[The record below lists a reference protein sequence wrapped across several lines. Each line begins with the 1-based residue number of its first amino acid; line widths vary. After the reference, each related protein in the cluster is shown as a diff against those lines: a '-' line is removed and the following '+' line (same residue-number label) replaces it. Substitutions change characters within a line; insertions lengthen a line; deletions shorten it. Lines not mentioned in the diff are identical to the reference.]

1 MNVVFYDCSVEI
13 SKPVAMGSAMD
24 IAQMEWPWVAPVEAA
39 LARIR
44 QRKFLYLD
52 VEVEATKGNN
62 NSSNRKSSSKP
73 NSMNKNEAFP

>member
-1 MNVVFYDCSVEI
+1 MNVVFYDCSEI

-39 LARIR
+39 RIR
-44 QRKFLYLD
+44 QQKFLYLD